1 MKLPAFFSLVLFSVQ
16 TLVADELPNIVIMM
30 ADDQGYQDAGCYGS
44 PDIDTP
50 NMDRLAAEGMRFT
63 SFLSANSVC
72 SASRAGLLTGC
83 YPPRVG
89 VTGVFFPRHQ
99 VGLSPEEVT
108 IADIVKNKGYSTM
121 CVGKWHLGH
130 LPDFLPTR
138 NGFDGY
144 FGVPYS
150 NDMASTR
157 KGANG
162 IKGLDESWKL
172 RRASIGWWDVPL
184 LRDETEVER
193 PVDQTTI
200 TKRYTE
206 EAVRFIDEKHDSP
219 FFLYFPHTMPHIP
232 MFVSEDFYIE
242 DPMQAYKATIQEIDW
257 SVGQVLEAMQRN
269 GVADNTLFVY
279 TSDNGPW
286 LGKQHHGGSAL
297 PLRDGKFSQHEGGH
311 RVPGLM
317 RWPNRIKA
325 GTVSNV
331 LVSSI
336 DLLPTICRLTGQEV
350 PSDRV
355 IDGIDISGLITGET
369 ASLPERNF
377 YYYKGTN
384 LRAVRRGDWKVMLR
398 GGRKKQEQARD
409 ELYNLRADLT
419 EKTDFSKSNP
429 VMLSELVA
437 AAEAFDESLKA
448 AARPVGA
455 LAESRE

>member
-1 MKLPAFFSLVLFSVQ
+1 MKLLAA
-16 TLVADELPNIVIMM
+16 VALALLAVPTFAADDLPNIVIMM
-30 ADDQGYQDAGCYGS
+30 ADDQGYQDVGCYGS
-44 PDIDTP
+44 PDIKTP

-89 VTGVFFPRHQ
+89 VTGVFFPRHD
-99 VGLSPEEVT
+99 VGLSPSEVT
-108 IADIVKNKGYSTM
+108 IADVVKNKGYATM

-150 NDMASTR
+150 NDMASVR
-157 KGANG
+157 KGANAVQ
-162 IKGLDESWKL
+162 GLDESWKL
-172 RRASIGWWDVPL
+172 RRDSIGWWDVPL
-184 LRDETEVER
+184 IRDESEIER
-193 PVDQTTI
+193 PVDQTTL
-200 TKRYTE
+200 TKRYAE
-206 EAVRFIDEKHDSP
+206 EAVSFIDENHDGP

-257 SVGQVLEAMQRN
+257 SVGQVLQALERN
-269 GVADNTLFVY
+269 GVAENTLFVY

-297 PLRDGKFSQHEGGH
+297 PLRDGKFSQFEGGH

-317 RWPNRIKA
+317 RWPKRIKA
-325 GTVSNV
+325 GTVSDV

-336 DLLPTICRLTGQEV
+336 DLLPTICSLTDQEV

-369 ASLPERNF
+369 AILPKRNF

-384 LRAVRRGDWKVMLR
+384 LRAVRRGDWKVMLS
-398 GGRKKQEQARD
+398 GGKKKQRQKQA
-409 ELYNLRADLT
+409 ELFNMSADLT
-419 EKTDFSKSNP
+419 EKNDFGDSHAEI
-429 VMLSELVA
+429 LAELVEEA
-437 AAEAFDESLKA
+437 AAFDESLKA

-455 LAESRE
+455 LAKSGD